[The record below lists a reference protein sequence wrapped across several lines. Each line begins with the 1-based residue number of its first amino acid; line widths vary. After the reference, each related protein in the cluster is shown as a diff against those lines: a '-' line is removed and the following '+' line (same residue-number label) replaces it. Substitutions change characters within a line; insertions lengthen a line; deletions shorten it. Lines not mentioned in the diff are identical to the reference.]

1 MPNAMQPTAAAENT
15 EKQQAKKSVVE
26 VFMKGCRR
34 GFYIGCDQILPAMIL
49 GYVIIQMLKL
59 TGVIPLLSSVFGPV
73 MGLFGLPGIS
83 IVVLISAF
91 FTKAAGAASA
101 ASLYTEGVLT
111 AAQCTILIMPCMLMG
126 TLIGHFARIIL
137 VSGVNTKHRTWMLA
151 VPIFDSIIGMLM
163 MRGILT
169 ITGLM

>member
-1 MPNAMQPTAAAENT
+1 MAEVTKTTAAMADTAAE
-15 EKQQAKKSVVE
+15 QPKKSIIE
-26 VFMKGCRR
+26 VFMTGCRR

-59 TGVIPLLSSVFGPV
+59 TGIIPILSSVFGPV
-73 MGLFGLPGIS
+73 MSLFGLPGIS
-83 IVVLISAF
+83 VVVLISAF

-101 ASLYTEGVLT
+101 ASLYAEGVLT

-137 VSGVNTKHRTWMLA
+137 VSGVNPKQRIWLLA
-151 VPIFDSIIGMLM
+151 VPIFDSIAGMLM
-163 MRGILT
+163 MRGILSVL
-169 ITGLM
+169 GLM